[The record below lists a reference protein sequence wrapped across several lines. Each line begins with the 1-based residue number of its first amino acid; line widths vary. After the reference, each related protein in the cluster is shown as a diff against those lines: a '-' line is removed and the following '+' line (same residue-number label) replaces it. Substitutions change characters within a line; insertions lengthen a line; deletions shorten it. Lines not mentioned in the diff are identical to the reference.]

1 MENKDILIEKF
12 INRELTD
19 TEKVAF
25 ETLLQ
30 EDEDFAQSV
39 ASDIALRERGNREWQ
54 TTEVAHLKT
63 RYKYLV
69 VRRRVR
75 YAIGTAAT
83 LLLLGGVTWFFFQS
97 RQTKIEQPINKTGEY
112 VIISMD
118 SSSSNEIYRTEL
130 YNPQG
135 DLIDSIKSPLIGK
148 DNSTSIVTKENSTQT
163 VKKPSS
169 SKSKANQPTAPPSVS
184 TPILLTQTDNSQP
197 SPLPGNEGAAG
208 RTFSKELTTWSNKLQ
223 ISFSESIADLQN
235 AGQNANYAD
244 LLIVG
249 KQVEALR
256 VLKEQTTFTPA
267 EHFYLGSLIL
277 FYEVPTHTNTMT
289 AIEHLKAAEGYR
301 EVLETR
307 YIILA
312 FLRLNKVSE
321 AQKVHRANSDVA
333 LPNEILIL
341 LK

>member
-1 MENKDILIEKF
+1 MPQQFDFNNWLEYYLAG
-12 INRELTD
+12 ELTEED
-19 TEKVAF
+19 WAVIDKKIQEDPEFARNFALDLALLKESEKVDEQIIKPKIVPLPSKSTQNPVSGIWRRKAF
-25 ETLLQ
+25 L
-30 EDEDFAQSV
+30 
-39 ASDIALRERGNREWQ
+39 W
-54 TTEVAHLKT
+54 
-63 RYKYLV
+63 
-69 VRRRVR
+69 
-75 YAIGTAAT
+75 AAC
-83 LLLLGGVTWFFFQS
+83 
-97 RQTKIEQPINKTGEY
+97 
-112 VIISMD
+112 
-118 SSSSNEIYRTEL
+118 
-130 YNPQG
+130 
-135 DLIDSIKSPLIGK
+135 LIGLLSLCGYFIYHMYMK
-148 DNSTSIVTKENSTQT
+148 KTVQEKTNANKLPAVDNSR
-163 VKKPSS
+163 KKD
-169 SKSKANQPTAPPSVS
+169 TPSVS
-184 TPILLTQTDNSQP
+184 TPILLTQTDSSQP
-197 SPLPGNEGAAG
+197 SPLSGNEDAVG
-208 RTFSKELTTWSNKLQ
+208 RSVSKKLTIWSNQLQ
-223 ISFSESIADLQN
+223 IALSESIADLQN